1 MVNKQTRSDAIAKS
15 ALSAIANGNV
25 EPETARQMILD
36 EASEAIHGERN
47 LNYGNPENNFTGIA
61 NLWNAY
67 WSAKHSVSLRTMFN
81 SHDVAMLMILMKS
94 ARLAT
99 NRNHRDSCVDIA
111 GYAACLGD
119 IQAAASSFY
128 GAGQLGH
135 DIADSMAKI
144 NAEFQQ
150 NQANSSIAQE
160 MNKSTANVMTQAE
173 KNQQNQI
180 NSDKLKGTS
189 RPKLY

>member
-1 MVNKQTRSDAIAKS
+1 MATKNSRASNIAKS
-15 ALSAIANGNV
+15 ALNAIADDAA
-25 EPETARQMILD
+25 EPQTPRQRILD

-94 ARLAT
+94 ARIAS
-99 NRNHRDSCVDIA
+99 NPNHHDSCVDIV

-128 GAGQLGH
+128 GAGQLGP

-150 NQANSSIAQE
+150 NQVNSSIAQE
-160 MNKSTANVMTQAE
+160 MNKSTANVMTHAE
-173 KNQQNQI
+173 EKQQNQI
-180 NSDKLKGTS
+180 NSDKMKGTL